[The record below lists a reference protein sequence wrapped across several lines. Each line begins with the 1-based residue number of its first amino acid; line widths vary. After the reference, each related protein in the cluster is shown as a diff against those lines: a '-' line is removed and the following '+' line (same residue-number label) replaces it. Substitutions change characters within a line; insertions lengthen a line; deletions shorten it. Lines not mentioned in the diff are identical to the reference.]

1 MMEIQKF
8 FHDPDPL
15 KNRELFGLLGEYGLS
30 QRVRGALGGPVTSE
44 PGRRW
49 FIMTEGRDREVV
61 AFASLRF
68 RRASTQL
75 LHLYALKEGCDVPL
89 LEYCLSAAGE
99 AGTVV

>member
-49 FIMTEGRDREVV
+49 FI
-61 AFASLRF
+61 S
-68 RRASTQL
+68 
-75 LHLYALKEGCDVPL
+75 
-89 LEYCLSAAGE
+89 
-99 AGTVV
+99 